1 MAKVTV
7 FLEINELLKEALKYL
22 AVKEPLP
29 IKFKMHKLTGNNK
42 GKNEFHLKGD
52 LIVMYE
58 IYENKLILKL
68 IDVGSH
74 RDVLGIE

>member
-1 MAKVTV
+1 
-7 FLEINELLKEALKYL
+7 
-22 AVKEPLP
+22 
-29 IKFKMHKLTGNNK
+29 MHKLTGNNK